1 MGLSSSALR
10 AGAGRGAVGDR
21 ERLGVNL
28 QGEAEHRRQ
37 ALQRVERRVSL
48 TVLYQV
54 DAILARSYDCSVGN
68 CVSLSKAMFDSSR
81 YRSNIFRAKAS
92 ASISPC
98 RPPTCLV
105 LRR

>member
-1 MGLSSSALR
+1 MIAIVVVATMMVTTPVVMVTIIRRR
-10 AGAGRGAVGDR
+10 APRG
-21 ERLGVNL
+21 ESP
-28 QGEAEHRRQ
+28 GEAEHRRQ

-54 DAILARSYDCSVGN
+54 DAILARSYDCSIGN

-92 ASISPC
+92 ASISP
-98 RPPTCLV
+98 
-105 LRR
+105 